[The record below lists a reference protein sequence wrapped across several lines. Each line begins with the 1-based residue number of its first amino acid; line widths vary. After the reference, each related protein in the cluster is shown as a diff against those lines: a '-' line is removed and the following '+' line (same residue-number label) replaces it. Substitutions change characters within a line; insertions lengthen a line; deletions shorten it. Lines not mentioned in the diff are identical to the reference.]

1 MNFNLVIII
10 ITGVMSFLAFNNPK
24 LLTNMLHRP
33 YNEHHN
39 NQKYRLL
46 TSGFIHADIYH
57 LMINMFVLYQFGNY
71 VEAQFIINF
80 GSWGSVL
87 YALFYI
93 VTIILAN
100 LKTHFSNKDNYNYSA
115 LGASGATS
123 AVLFAFIYYAPTS
136 MLGLYLVIP
145 IPAILFGILYLWY
158 SSWAGKRGQDN
169 IGHEAHFYGAVAGF
183 LLAVVLD
190 PSQFTSFVDQLL
202 HWR

>member
-1 MNFNLVIII
+1 MNFNLVLII
-10 ITGVMSFLAFNNPK
+10 ITGVVSFLAFNNPK
-24 LLTNMLHRP
+24 LLSNMLHRP

-71 VEAQFIINF
+71 VEAQFTINF
-80 GSWGSVL
+80 GTWGSVL

-100 LKTHFSNKDNYNYSA
+100 LKTHFSNKDNYGYSA

-145 IPAILFGILYLWY
+145 IPAILFGVLYLWY
-158 SSWAGKRGQDN
+158 SSWAAKRGQDN

-183 LLAVVLD
+183 VLAIILD
-190 PSQFTSFVDQLL
+190 PSQFSSFVDQLI